1 MNGREM
7 IAQINAGNVPK
18 SSIELLLG
26 VERVGI
32 EDGKA
37 TLTMMVSE
45 KHHNPMGTLHG
56 GVLCDLADLA
66 MGFALVSKLDEGE
79 LFTTVELKQNF
90 LKPIWEG
97 LLRAEG
103 EVIKRGKKTA
113 LLACRVYD
121 EKGSLV
127 SYTTST
133 CMIIEGTIGADRK
146 RTNS

>member
-1 MNGREM
+1 MNGQEM
-7 IAQINAGNVPK
+7 IARLNAGTVPK
-18 SSIELLLG
+18 SSIESLLG

-37 TLTMMVSE
+37 TLNLMVSK

-79 LFTTVELKQNF
+79 LFTTIELKQNF

-133 CMIIEGTIGADRK
+133 CMIIEGELGSNRDRVK
-146 RTNS
+146 